1 MQISNE
7 KCKHKMPKCYKIVI
21 LGCKKVGK
29 TAIIE
34 QLVHGHHK
42 IGSSLHPTIE
52 DIYEVLIENEQNVKE
67 KVRIFDTAGLEESG
81 TSELSK
87 HVPIADGFILVYS
100 IASKLT
106 LDVVE
111 NVKKE
116 IEKKGK
122 ECPLVVLG
130 TKTDLLEQRE
140 CDYKSAMK
148 WAETEK
154 VKLYEICVGDRQAL
168 KEPLVWLVSR
178 MGCQTGKGYL
188 TTGKS
193 DVKKFLSKKR
203 AGSSKSLAKENSV
216 SD

>member
-1 MQISNE
+1 
-7 KCKHKMPKCYKIVI
+7 MPKCYKIVF
-21 LGCKKVGK
+21 LGSKKVGK
-29 TAIIE
+29 SAIIE

-52 DIYEVLIENEQNVKE
+52 DIYEVLIENEQSVKE
-67 KVRIFDTAGLEESG
+67 KVRIFDTAGLESG
-81 TSELSK
+81 TAELSK
-87 HVPIADGFILVYS
+87 HVAIADGFVLVYS
-100 IASKLT
+100 ITSKTSLT
-106 LDVVE
+106 VIE

-140 CDYKSAMK
+140 CDYKSVLK
-148 WAETEK
+148 WADTEK

-178 MGCQTGKGYL
+178 LGCQTGKGYL

-193 DVKKFLSKKR
+193 DMKKFLSKKR
-203 AGSSKSLAKENSV
+203 PGSNKALTKESSV

>member
-1 MQISNE
+1 
-7 KCKHKMPKCYKIVI
+7 MPKCYKIVF
-21 LGCKKVGK
+21 LGSKKVGK

-34 QLVHGHHK
+34 QLVHGHHN

-52 DIYEVLIENEQNVKE
+52 DIYEVLIENDQSVKE
-67 KVRIFDTAGLEESG
+67 KVRIFDTAGLESNN
-81 TSELSK
+81 SELSK
-87 HVPIADGFILVYS
+87 HVAIADGFVLVYS
-100 IASKLT
+100 ITSKSSLT
-106 LDVVE
+106 VIE

-116 IEKKGK
+116 LEKKGK
-122 ECPLVVLG
+122 ESCPLIVLG
-130 TKTDLLEQRE
+130 TKTDLLEERE
-140 CDYKSAMK
+140 CDYKSALK
-148 WAETEK
+148 WADTEK

-178 MGCQTGKGYL
+178 MGCLTGKNYL

-203 AGSSKSLAKENSV
+203 PGSSKSLTKENSI

>member
-42 IGSSLHPTIE
+42 IGS
-52 DIYEVLIENEQNVKE
+52 
-67 KVRIFDTAGLEESG
+67 EESG